1 MLLLDTSSC
10 NACCFLL
17 DLLELL
23 LQEVIDAV
31 QQQATAEGAF
41 GRGTSR
47 YLDPA
52 RPDVQLPAGA
62 AWCTVRVKSVFLSI
76 ACLYTCA
83 VCMLHVCHTLIV
95 LHTSLEPIKHMCID
109 TDVNALSNAPD

>member
-1 MLLLDTSSC
+1 MLLLDTPSC
-10 NACCFLL
+10 NACCF
-17 DLLELL
+17 LLELL

-62 AWCTVRVKSVFLSI
+62 AWGTVRVKSVFLSI

-83 VCMLHVCHTLIV
+83 VGMLHICHTLI
-95 LHTSLEPIKHMCID
+95 LRTSLEPIKHMCIG